1 MRYPVTNIFPVEGRP
16 VPLGEKISVGTVM
29 SKFASAKSIYVTI
42 ICSNQC
48 SLGVLGYG
56 HEDLFVLCM

>member
-1 MRYPVTNIFPVEGRP
+1 MRYPVTNIFPVEGP
-16 VPLGEKISVGTVM
+16 VPLGERRTVGTVM

-56 HEDLFVLCM
+56 HEDLCVLCM